1 MAAEN
6 PIGKWK
12 VHSIVER
19 FVRDY
24 LRFHEVNGEMR
35 TSGRGNYW
43 LESIVQAVRHQLERA
58 REAERVLVQELERK
72 LGLIEALVPNLG
84 EEEHKQEALLEEEH
98 KLELDRKLEEE
109 HMLEQDRKL
118 GQGHMLE

>member
-1 MAAEN
+1 
-6 PIGKWK
+6 
-12 VHSIVER
+12 
-19 FVRDY
+19 
-24 LRFHEVNGEMR
+24 MR

-58 REAERVLVQELERK
+58 REAEQVLVQELERK

-84 EEEHKQEALLEEEH
+84 EEEHKLELDRKLEEEH